1 MLLQYIFYNLICFVF
16 FTVISFS
23 TSKLLLSV
31 SAALLGFGQ
40 SVTLFLHDWV
50 LQMSMTRSQW
60 TAIRFPVHFTN
71 GLLILVWGALAHWV
85 VEHFSFQAS
94 VGLAAALYASSIILW
109 NLIFVCFNC
118 KKQWIFFLI
127 KNISYHIMVE

>member
-1 MLLQYIFYNLICFVF
+1 MIHL
-16 FTVISFS
+16 VISFS

-50 LQMSMTRSQW
+50 FHMSMTRSQW

-71 GLLILVWGALAHWV
+71 SFLILVWGALAHWV
-85 VEHFSFQAS
+85 VENFSFQAS
-94 VGLAAALYASSIILW
+94 VGLAAALYATSIILW
-109 NLIFVCFNC
+109 NLVYLCFRC
-118 KKQWIFFLI
+118 KK
-127 KNISYHIMVE
+127 